1 MDHSEI
7 GRAIGAECLCF
18 RARRVS
24 RVLTRHFDEALRPL
38 GIQATQLTLLGSIA
52 GPGPGGQTM
61 PRLTDMLAMDATTLS
76 RNLRPLEKAGL
87 VAITRS
93 DKDKRVRIA
102 RLTRDGERVLEAAL
116 PVWRD
121 AQDRLVQA
129 LGPEAALDLRTQF
142 DATAALSLP
151 TGGSGAGS
159 ARSHRNNAA

>member
-1 MDHSEI
+1 MDYSEI

-121 AQDRLVQA
+121 AQDRLVEA
-129 LGPEAALDLRTQF
+129 LGADAALDLRTQF